1 MNCRLSY
8 SLLTVTLAVTGW
20 AADPA
25 GVHNFQQVGDH
36 VYRGA
41 QPTARGLENLQK
53 MGVRTIIDL
62 RGEAHRADL
71 EKSVVER
78 AGMRYVHI
86 PLSGYRAPTDAEMAK
101 VFAAMNDSSGWPVFI
116 HCRRGADRTGTVIA
130 CYRIAH
136 DHWNSRKALEEAKLR
151 KMSWTEWGM
160 QRYIL
165 GFDPKRC
172 CATAITENPSPPQP
186 ALTRSISSP

>member
-1 MNCRLSY
+1 MNCRLSNV
-8 SLLTVTLAVTGW
+8 LLLVTLAVTAW
-20 AADPA
+20 AANPP

-41 QPTARGLENLQK
+41 QPTAEGLQSLQK
-53 MGVRTIIDL
+53 LGVRTVVDL
-62 RGEAHRADL
+62 LGEAPRWES
-71 EKSVVER
+71 EKSIVER

-86 PLSGYRAPTDAEMAK
+86 PLSGYKAPSDEQMAK
-101 VFAAMNDSSGWPVFI
+101 ILAALDDSSGWPVFI
-116 HCRRGADRTGTVIA
+116 HCKRGADRTGTVIA

-136 DHWNSRKALEEAKLR
+136 DHWPNQKALEEAKLR
-151 KMSWTEWGM
+151 HMSWTEWGM

-172 CATAITENPSPPQP
+172 CAMAATPPQP
-186 ALTRSISSP
+186 AIHQ